1 MKNMKR
7 TLTTIVILA
16 LTVGA
21 IMAQPR
27 AVGVRAGY
35 NFEASYQHE
44 VGLGSGM
51 VEVDAGISPFLFS
64 KGYYLDVDG
73 NRIPTTY
80 RYGRAQLVVFYDWK
94 MSILSNLNWY
104 VGVGA
109 GVSWG
114 YGVFF
119 DSPHYNINGSL
130 TTYRRLGL
138 PAGLQLG
145 IEYELPIPLNLSLD
159 WRPMVNVFALRQ
171 GDLVSNLLNI
181 AVGVR
186 YRF

>member
-119 DSPHYNINGSL
+119 DSPHYNNSGSL

>member
-1 MKNMKR
+1 MKR
-7 TLTTIVILA
+7 TLTTIVIIA

-64 KGYYLDVDG
+64 KGYYLDIDG

-94 MSILSNLNWY
+94 MSILTNLNWY

-119 DSPHYNINGSL
+119 DSPHYNNNGSL
-130 TTYRRLGL
+130 TTYAGNGNPFLLVYVVKTTYCFSTSNSKSCPAAGSVASYNTLLL
-138 PAGLQLG
+138 PSYFTRME
-145 IEYELPIPLNLSLD
+145 IS
-159 WRPMVNVFALRQ
+159 
-171 GDLVSNLLNI
+171 SS
-181 AVGVR
+181 
-186 YRF
+186 